1 MSANTAQPFDNSPR
15 QNRRIRPV
23 RTTSSLRAMRDTTP
37 RSSCQRDATRRQNAT
52 VLCTSAG
59 LSPGRSCI
67 VLLRPESP
75 SLPRTNLIAKCR
87 PQNDAIP
94 PRPPRHL
101 FCLLGCKACWSAI
114 FSRLTRSRSTNQS
127 PFPTTRDPQCPVNG
141 GAAGGVA
148 ASLDSAMQHA
158 LSCLVIQH
166 GHCIV
171 DIVEQVRGQPANDPR
186 PNKALCP
193 DRLGHLLV
201 GYQHCDLICQ
211 IAQEGVTPQW
221 QVQQFRRGQDPENH
235 QSTTRHLQSVLRSIC
250 RGQDAGQYLV
260 LDDTIL
266 DIWRDVHVSH

>member
-1 MSANTAQPFDNSPR
+1 MPRRVTDSRSKWQTRPRCPQIQLNHLIIRLDKIGVSAQSAPR
-15 QNRRIRPV
+15 APSEPCATPPPGQVANATRPDV
-23 RTTSSLRAMRDTTP
+23 RTPQSCAHRRASVPAVRASFFFVPRAPVSHGPTSSQ
-37 RSSCQRDATRRQNAT
+37 S
-52 VLCTSAG
+52 V
-59 LSPGRSCI
+59 
-67 VLLRPESP
+67 V
-75 SLPRTNLIAKCR
+75 PRTM
-87 PQNDAIP
+87 
-94 PRPPRHL
+94 
-101 FCLLGCKACWSAI
+101 
-114 FSRLTRSRSTNQS
+114 
-127 PFPTTRDPQCPVNG
+127 PFHQGHQGING